1 MPIELKDRMN
11 GHTALAMD
19 DALEGARR
27 ATGDASSI
35 APPDPEVAA
44 TARRR
49 QFSMAERRR
58 ILIAADGCKA
68 SGEIGALLRREGIYS
83 SHLSTWRK
91 QRAAVERAALE
102 PQKRGRKADP
112 ALAETAK
119 RNLQA
124 AGVANVGVHL
134 GDGSHGLPAQ
144 APYDAIA
151 VSGSMPA
158 LPPELLQQLKIGG
171 RLVAFVGEAP
181 VMHAQLVTRTDED
194 AFNTINL
201 FETVVAPLGNAQQ
214 RGQFVF

>member
-91 QRAAVERAALE
+91 QRAAAERAALE

-112 ALAETAK
+112 ALAET
-119 RNLQA
+119 RRLDQLTRENISLSRQ
-124 AGVANVGVHL
+124 L
-134 GDGSHGLPAQ
+134 AQ
-144 APYDAIA
+144 ARTIID
-151 VSGSMPA
+151 VQKKVCS
-158 LPPELLQQLKIGG
+158 LLGL
-171 RLVAFVGEAP
+171 L
-181 VMHAQLVTRTDED
+181 TDE
-194 AFNTINL
+194 TPGGIS
-201 FETVVAPLGNAQQ
+201 
-214 RGQFVF
+214 